1 MSPIQVTIF
10 MDTEISGR
18 DVSLLQMS
26 DSFFPT
32 GLYATS
38 NGLERLSQVKR
49 LKRKDIS
56 QFVIIYLRQVVG
68 PSDCTALGNAYESCK
83 KRDVAALLNT
93 DESLFFMKI
102 IEETRI
108 ASVRSGNQLLKCV
121 SSFSKHKKMLKD
133 YQNAISTGNAT
144 GVYPVSFG
152 VAAWSLDIPK
162 NKAGLILLYGFTVS
176 AVGAALRLGILQ
188 HFEGQQIIHEL
199 RPVILESVLKNIDRP
214 ISSMWQFA
222 PGLDILQMKH
232 EMMSSK
238 MFIT

>member
-1 MSPIQVTIF
+1 
-10 MDTEISGR
+10 MDTEIGNQ

-38 NGLERLSQVKR
+38 NGLEALSKVKK
-49 LKRKDIS
+49 LKSKDIS
-56 QFVIIYLRQVVG
+56 QFIAVYLKQVIG

-83 KRDVAALLNT
+83 KRDLAALLNT
-93 DESLFFMKI
+93 DESLYFMRL
-102 IEETRI
+102 IEETRS

-121 SSFSKHKKMLKD
+121 SSFVKHKKMLKD
-133 YQNAISTGNAT
+133 YQSAISTGNAT
-144 GVYPVSFG
+144 GIYPVSFG

-176 AVGAALRLGILQ
+176 VIGAALRLGILQ
-188 HFEGQQIIHEL
+188 HFDGQEIIHQL

-214 ISSMWQFA
+214 ISNMWQFA

>member
-1 MSPIQVTIF
+1 
-10 MDTEISGR
+10 MDTEITDE

-38 NGLERLSQVKR
+38 NGLETLSQVKR
-49 LKRKDIS
+49 LKRRDIS
-56 QFVIIYLRQVVG
+56 QFIIIYLREAVG

-83 KRDVAALLNT
+83 KRDIAALLNI

-102 IEETRI
+102 VEETRS

-121 SSFSKHKKMLKD
+121 SSFVKHKKMLKD
-133 YQNAISTGNAT
+133 YQSAISTGNAT
-144 GVYPVSFG
+144 GIYPVSLG
-152 VAAWSLDIPK
+152 VTTWSLDIPK
-162 NKAGLILLYGFTVS
+162 SKAGLILLYGFTVS
-176 AVGAALRLGILQ
+176 VIGAALRLGILQ
-188 HFEGQQIIHEL
+188 HFDGQQIIHEL
-199 RPVILESVLKNIDRP
+199 RPVILESVLRNIDRP
-214 ISSMWQFA
+214 ISGMWQFA

-232 EMMSSK
+232 EMINSK

>member
-1 MSPIQVTIF
+1 MML
-10 MDTEISGR
+10 MDTEIGNQ

-38 NGLERLSQVKR
+38 NGLEALSKVKK
-49 LKRKDIS
+49 LKSKDIS
-56 QFVIIYLRQVVG
+56 QFITVYLKQVIG

-83 KRDVAALLNT
+83 KRDLAALLNT
-93 DESLFFMKI
+93 DESLYFMRI
-102 IEETRI
+102 IEETRS
-108 ASVRSGNQLLKCV
+108 ASVRSGSQLLKCV
-121 SSFSKHKKMLKD
+121 SSFVKHKKMLKD

-144 GVYPVSFG
+144 GIYSVSFG

-176 AVGAALRLGILQ
+176 VIGAALRLGILQ
-188 HFEGQQIIHEL
+188 HFDGQEIIHEL

-214 ISSMWQFA
+214 VSKMWQFA